1 MSEKLEVAS
10 ASIRDINRTL
20 ETMAAGG
27 THSEASRMEA
37 LKTKIP
43 KQYHCFLNLFS
54 EAVTEELPPHRA
66 YDHHI
71 PLNDGFTP
79 LFGKFYAM
87 SHLELEDLKEFLEAN
102 LSK

>member
-54 EAVTEELPPHRA
+54 EAVIEELPRHRA

-71 PLNDGFTP
+71 PLKDGFT
-79 LFGKFYAM
+79 LCSVNFTRC
-87 SHLELEDLKEFLEAN
+87 HTWNLK
-102 LSK
+102 LSRNF